1 MICYAILLLHATR
14 KRKVVCRKGWNLCS
28 FLTKLLLL
36 VGIDKSLQSGFSRM
50 VGWNVAASYSTI
62 GKLYLMKHS
71 TVYWR
76 YPKLIFLWKIWLNKL
91 FVLQTFHQIWI
102 VVNITFYDQNYCQS
116 VEILNKHINVP
127 MLTTVPSLSRRGVGD
142 STVSQFPR
150 WSRGKAGAPRQYIK
164 AFLTIPRLPFQDK
177 EINNS

>member
-36 VGIDKSLQSGFSRM
+36 VGIDKSLQSGLSRM

-76 YPKLIFLWKIWLNKL
+76 YPKLIFLWKILIKSIICFANFSSNSDCCEHYILWSKL
-91 FVLQTFHQIWI
+91 LPKCRNLKQTYKCPNADNSSLFEPAGSWWQ
-102 VVNITFYDQNYCQS
+102 YS
-116 VEILNKHINVP
+116 VAIPAVE
-127 MLTTVPSLSRRGVGD
+127 
-142 STVSQFPR
+142 
-150 WSRGKAGAPRQYIK
+150 PRQGGRAQTMHQSFPHHTET
-164 AFLTIPRLPFQDK
+164 AFSGQR
-177 EINNS
+177 N